1 MTVLAQSGESLFP
14 SWKALLMAAADR
26 LEKEK
31 KVDDMTLVRSLV
43 NQGRLLEA
51 AKEAQLGLG
60 ANWYDFLISQFD
72 KTSDEA
78 QDASLEL
85 ARLVWRL
92 SSNLIITTNYDN
104 VLHGLV
110 LNYPI

>member
-43 NQGRLLEA
+43 NIRQIVGGRE
-51 AKEAQLGLG
+51 G
-60 ANWYDFLISQFD
+60 
-72 KTSDEA
+72 
-78 QDASLEL
+78 
-85 ARLVWRL
+85 
-92 SSNLIITTNYDN
+92 SS
-104 VLHGLV
+104 VR
-110 LNYPI
+110 PRC